1 MCFLFSKGEVMTQ
14 KVRSNVY
21 LDNAL
26 KESARQMFKNYGLT
40 LSDGINF
47 LLKQA
52 TEKKS
57 PILDLNIE
65 QISPNDPDYKLVE
78 EARKNRANGEKI
90 HSLDDV
96 MKEFNAN

>member
-1 MCFLFSKGEVMTQ
+1 MFFSKGEIMTQ

-21 LDNAL
+21 LDTEL
-26 KESARQMFKNYGLT
+26 KESAREMFKSYGLS

-52 TEKKS
+52 TEKKT

-65 QISPNDPDYKLVE
+65 QINPKDSDYKLIE
-78 EARKNRANGEKI
+78 EARKNRENGEKVY
-90 HSLDDV
+90 SLDEV

>member
-1 MCFLFSKGEVMTQ
+1 MFLFSKGETMTQ
-14 KVRSNVY
+14 KIRSNVY
-21 LDNAL
+21 LDTEL
-26 KESARQMFKNYGLT
+26 KKSAREMFKNYGLS

-90 HSLDDV
+90 YSLDEV

>member
-1 MCFLFSKGEVMTQ
+1 MTQ
-14 KVRSNVY
+14 KIRSNVY
-21 LDNAL
+21 LDTEL
-26 KESARQMFKNYGLT
+26 KKSAREMFKNYGLS

-57 PILDLNIE
+57 PILDLSIE
-65 QISPNDPDYKLVE
+65 QISPNDPDYKLIE

-90 HSLDDV
+90 YSLDEV
-96 MKEFNAN
+96 MKEFNVN

>member
-1 MCFLFSKGEVMTQ
+1 MFFSKGEIMTQ

-21 LDNAL
+21 LDTEL
-26 KESARQMFKNYGLT
+26 KESAREMFKNYGLS

-78 EARKNRANGEKI
+78 EARRNRANGEKI
-90 HSLDDV
+90 YSLDEV

>member
-1 MCFLFSKGEVMTQ
+1 MFFSKGEIMTQ

-21 LDNAL
+21 LDTEL
-26 KESARQMFKNYGLT
+26 KESAREMFKNYGLS

-57 PILDLNIE
+57 PILDLSIE
-65 QISPNDPDYKLVE
+65 QISPNDPDYKLIE

-90 HSLDDV
+90 YSLDEV
-96 MKEFNAN
+96 MKEFNVN

>member
-1 MCFLFSKGEVMTQ
+1 MTQ
-14 KVRSNVY
+14 KIRSNVY
-21 LDNAL
+21 LDTEL
-26 KESARQMFKNYGLT
+26 KESAREMFKNYGLS

-90 HSLDDV
+90 YSLDEV

>member
-1 MCFLFSKGEVMTQ
+1 VFFLKGEIMTQ

-21 LDNAL
+21 LDTEL
-26 KESARQMFKNYGLT
+26 KESAREMFKNYGLS

-57 PILDLNIE
+57 PILDLSIE
-65 QISPNDPDYKLVE
+65 QISPNDPDYKLIE

-90 HSLDDV
+90 YSLDEV
-96 MKEFNAN
+96 MKEFNVN

>member
-1 MCFLFSKGEVMTQ
+1 VFLFSKGEIMTQ
-14 KVRSNVY
+14 KIRSNVY
-21 LDNAL
+21 LDTEL
-26 KESARQMFKNYGLT
+26 KESAREMFKNYGLS

-65 QISPNDPDYKLVE
+65 QINPNDPDYKLVE

-90 HSLDDV
+90 YSLDEV

>member
-21 LDNAL
+21 LDNEL
-26 KESARQMFKNYGLT
+26 KESAREMFKNYGLS

-90 HSLDDV
+90 YSLDEV

>member
-1 MCFLFSKGEVMTQ
+1 MFLFSKGEIMTQ
-14 KVRSNVY
+14 KIRSNVY
-21 LDNAL
+21 LDSEL
-26 KESARQMFKNYGLT
+26 KESAREIFKTYGLS

-52 TEKKS
+52 TDKKS

>member
-1 MCFLFSKGEVMTQ
+1 MFLFSKGEIMTQ
-14 KVRSNVY
+14 KIRSNVY
-21 LDNAL
+21 LDTEL
-26 KESARQMFKNYGLT
+26 KESAREMFKNYGLS

-65 QISPNDPDYKLVE
+65 QINPNEPDYKLVE

-90 HSLDDV
+90 YSLDEV
-96 MKEFNAN
+96 MKEFNAK

>member
-1 MCFLFSKGEVMTQ
+1 MFLFSKGEIMTQ

-21 LDNAL
+21 LDTEL
-26 KESARQMFKNYGLT
+26 KESAREMFKSYGLS

-52 TEKKS
+52 TEKKT

-65 QISPNDPDYKLVE
+65 QISPNDPDYKLIE
-78 EARKNRANGEKI
+78 EARKKRANGEKI

>member
-1 MCFLFSKGEVMTQ
+1 MFLFSKGEIMTQ
-14 KVRSNVY
+14 KIRSNVY
-21 LDNAL
+21 LDTEL
-26 KESARQMFKNYGLT
+26 KESAREMFKNYGLS

-90 HSLDDV
+90 YSLDEV